1 MVLKKVMKVKC
12 WKLVMFYGIIFNN
25 EIFILSLMNASV
37 SHCLNEAF
45 VVALDGVW
53 NRFLATI
60 YVCFLTC
67 TIVIIFAA
75 AINIHWSFRILFLS
89 LYYELTWMIFP
100 PFRMNFFMMLRMKMG
115 GLLDETLRGL
125 APQDR

>member
-1 MVLKKVMKVKC
+1 
-12 WKLVMFYGIIFNN
+12 MFYGIIFNN

-60 YVCFLTC
+60 YVCCLTC
-67 TIVIIFAA
+67 TIVIIFTA
-75 AINIHWSFRILFLS
+75 AINIHWSFRILFLC
-89 LYYELTWMIFP
+89 LYDELT
-100 PFRMNFFMMLRMKMG
+100 
-115 GLLDETLRGL
+115 
-125 APQDR
+125 